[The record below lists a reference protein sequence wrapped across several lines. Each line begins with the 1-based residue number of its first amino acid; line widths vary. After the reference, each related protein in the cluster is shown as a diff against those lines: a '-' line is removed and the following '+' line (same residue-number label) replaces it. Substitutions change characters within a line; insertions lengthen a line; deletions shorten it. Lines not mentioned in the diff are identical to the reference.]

1 MSRSRPSCAVL
12 EHNFTFSAGDYW
24 THNYPAVN
32 ARRRLASD
40 KNMRGTTGDRKTSG
54 QPDSR
59 KHDLRE
65 EERRARFLARFNTL
79 RVEALPESCRR
90 LFHDLADTADPAWR
104 AAHTLARRR
113 AATEIDRL
121 PFCSGLGEQLLEEL
135 AGYLVPRMAA
145 YDFFK
150 SKIEPQQLSH
160 RGREKAALR
169 RRRRAIADVAGSPRQ
184 VAELRRI
191 DERLAE
197 IEQELKAEKLWHR
210 FFGPVPG
217 RPGGDSELIDLA
229 AFSVLRV
236 RKAGELQ
243 RVRSYRPFAEIYDLP
258 ELTVRVSP
266 RTIRQWVDDVT
277 AHDYGPSKKP
287 FPAFASPGA
296 GDIATSKEPEAL
308 APLLQTLSQFFER
321 RRSVQLDAPQRDASF
336 PHFIGHAERFA
347 VNLLSGLEWYGLA
360 SSPDNESVDARE
372 WPELARSFLRNFLPN
387 CARLLQESKAAGR
400 RGLRASVGQVRSSR
414 LQRL

>member
-1 MSRSRPSCAVL
+1 MQGASWNSPLCDNYGIHERSAAKFSRAVASKDRQRGDTMT
-12 EHNFTFSAGDYW
+12 FT
-24 THNYPAVN
+24 
-32 ARRRLASD
+32 
-40 KNMRGTTGDRKTSG
+40 

-59 KHDLRE
+59 RQALFE

-121 PFCSGLGEQLLEEL
+121 PLCSGLGEQMLEEL
-135 AGYLVPRMAA
+135 AGHLVPRMAA

-169 RRRRAIADVAGSPRQ
+169 RRRRAIAGVAGSRRQ
-184 VAELRRI
+184 VTELRRI

-197 IEQELKAEKLWHR
+197 IEQELKAERLWQR
-210 FFGPVPG
+210 FFGAGSG
-217 RPGGDSELIDLA
+217 RPGADSELVDLA
-229 AFSVLRV
+229 VFSVLRV
-236 RKAGELQ
+236 RQTVGLQ
-243 RVRSYRPFAEIYDLP
+243 RVKSYRPFAQIYDLP
-258 ELTVRVSP
+258 ELTMRVSP

-277 AHDYGPSKKP
+277 ALDSRSSSKP
-287 FPAFASPGA
+287 FPAFPTLSSR
-296 GDIATSKEPEAL
+296 DATSSKEREAL

-321 RRSVQLDAPQRDASF
+321 GRSLQSRAPDSNASF
-336 PHFIGHAERFA
+336 PQFVGHAERIA
-347 VNLLSGLEWYGLA
+347 VNFITGFEWYALA
-360 SSPDNESVDARE
+360 SRPNDESMDEHE
-372 WPELARSFLRNFLPN
+372 WPELARSFLRDFFPN
-387 CARLLQESKAAGR
+387 CARALRISKAAN
-400 RGLRASVGQVRSSR
+400 
-414 LQRL
+414 